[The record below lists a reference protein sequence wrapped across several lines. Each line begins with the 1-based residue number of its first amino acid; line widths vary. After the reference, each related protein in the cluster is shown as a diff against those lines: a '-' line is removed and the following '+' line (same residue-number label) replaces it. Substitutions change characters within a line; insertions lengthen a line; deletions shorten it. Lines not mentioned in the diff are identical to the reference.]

1 MVNKKLLSAL
11 NQIPICRLCR
21 KMASFVHHGMRQIR
35 RSCGAFAFLIWV
47 GVCLGAVVHEVQAQ
61 AGLTSAVAAA
71 SAPALASGSLDSSS
85 TGSDPEAPP
94 PAIGYYKAHGSLLWL
109 AFSVFFPAGVLVS
122 KYTQASFPHWF
133 HLHRILEVNICIC
146 YLASYF
152 SLRVLVI
159 SCSSRAGHVQLCI
172 T

>member
-1 MVNKKLLSAL
+1 
-11 NQIPICRLCR
+11 
-21 KMASFVHHGMRQIR
+21 MASFVPHGMRQIR
-35 RSCGAFAFLIWV
+35 RSCGAFAFLIAV

-85 TGSDPEAPP
+85 TGSEPEAPP
-94 PAIGYYKAHGSLLWL
+94 PAIGYYKAHGWLLWL
-109 AFSVFFPAGVLVS
+109 AFGVFFPAGVLVS

-133 HLHRILEVNICIC
+133 HLHRILEVM
-146 YLASYF
+146 YMYLLASYF

-159 SCSSRAGHVQLCI
+159 SCSSRAGQVQLRI

>member
-1 MVNKKLLSAL
+1 VCRSRILSESERAPKKKKLLSAL
-11 NQIPICRLCR
+11 NQIPICRLSR

-35 RSCGAFAFLIWV
+35 RSCGAFAFLVWV

-94 PAIGYYKAHGSLLWL
+94 PAIGYYKAHGWLLWL
-109 AFSVFFPAGVLVS
+109 AFGVSSLLVS
-122 KYTQASFPHWF
+122 WSPNTLKLLFLTGSIFTD
-133 HLHRILEVNICIC
+133 
-146 YLASYF
+146 
-152 SLRVLVI
+152 
-159 SCSSRAGHVQLCI
+159 SSR
-172 T
+172 